1 MKLFTKIFAL
11 AGFLAIA
18 ATSCTPC
25 EKCED
30 CKGISLDANTRGKS
44 ATDLKKDLATQLK
57 GQTKL
62 IALAQTFKFEA
73 AMLKG
78 MKVADLEKISKI
90 TSAKE
95 ENTANDALLVGSI
108 FNALMTAEN
117 TMSVLEVSFSMAAEP
132 VEEGYVIFGITSEIE
147 RDLDF
152 QMFNAETFEMV
163 AANEFNIMKG
173 SNYKALNVKDF
184 SNGTYL
190 IKIMN
195 KDKTAELIQ
204 RVEIANPDAK
214 PAN

>member
-1 MKLFTKIFAL
+1 MTLFTKIFAL

-25 EKCED
+25 QQCQD
-30 CKGISLDANTRGKS
+30 CQDISIEAGNRGTS
-44 ATDLKKDLATQLK
+44 AADLKKDLATQLS

-62 IALAQTFKFEA
+62 IATAQTFKFEA

-78 MKVADLEKISKI
+78 MKVADLEKVTKLDENK
-90 TSAKE
+90 KE

-108 FNALMTAEN
+108 FNALMAAEN
-117 TMSVLEVSFSMAAEP
+117 KMNALEVSFSITAEP
-132 VEEGYVIFGITSEIE
+132 VEEGFVIFGITSEVD

-163 AANEFNIMKG
+163 AFNKFNIMKG

-184 SNGTYL
+184 ANGTYL
-190 IKIMN
+190 IKIMD
-195 KDKTAELIQ
+195 DKNAELIQ
-204 RVEIANPDAK
+204 RVEIANPAAK
-214 PAN
+214 TEN